1 MTTIILVF
9 GLGLALVVAEIFV
22 PSGGILG
29 LLASL
34 CLIGSL
40 GMAFFEDPD
49 TGLVLLAITAI
60 VLPVL
65 MTFGI
70 KMFPRTPMGKRLTVK
85 GFSFEDGAGVDRRD
99 ASLVGER
106 GVVESTLRPSGI
118 ARIAGRRVD
127 VVSRGGRIE
136 AGEPVEVVE
145 VSAGSPASIR
155 PPRLTTSTRRP
166 AIRAMPEGRS
176 VDSTTP
182 RSPTRDA

>member
-145 VSAGSPASIR
+145 VSANRVVVVHTDLIPATDEDPSPSDASKAR
-155 PPRLTTSTRRP
+155 P
-166 AIRAMPEGRS
+166 
-176 VDSTTP
+176 
-182 RSPTRDA
+182 